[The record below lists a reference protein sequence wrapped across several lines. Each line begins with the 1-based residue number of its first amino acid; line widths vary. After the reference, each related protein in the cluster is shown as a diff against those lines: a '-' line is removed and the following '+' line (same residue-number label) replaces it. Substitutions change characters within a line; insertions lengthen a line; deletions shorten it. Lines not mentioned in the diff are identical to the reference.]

1 MRDRIVNEYFEW
13 MFELVSD
20 KDYIGKSS
28 YRKLLMY
35 LHSTAFRHLS
45 FVPNDNNRAED
56 GKNLRDRFAYE
67 QGYVNVF
74 EYLDGPCSV
83 LEMMIALAIKC
94 EEHIM
99 NDPDIGNRTAK
110 WFWDM
115 IRSMGLYSMNDK
127 AYSKAYTTKIVS
139 DFLNREYRYDGKGG
153 LFTITDCPYDMRD
166 VEIWYQMCWYL
177 NTIL

>member
-1 MRDRIVNEYFEW
+1 MHDRIDNEYFEW

-20 KDYIGKSS
+20 KNYIRNRS

-35 LHSTAFRHLS
+35 LHSTIFRHPS
-45 FVPNDNNRAED
+45 SVPNDGNRAED
-56 GKNLRDRFAYE
+56 GINLRERFAYE
-67 QGYVNVF
+67 VGYRNVTD
-74 EYLDGPCSV
+74 YLAGPCSV
-83 LEMMIALAIKC
+83 LEMMIALAIRC

-99 NDPDIGNRTAK
+99 DDPDIGDRTAQ

-115 IRSMGLYSMNDK
+115 IHSMGLYTMDDI
-127 AYSKAYTTKIVS
+127 AYSKAYTAKIVTK
-139 DFLNREYRYDGKGG
+139 FLDRDYKCDGSGG
-153 LFTITDCPYDMRD
+153 LFTVPDCPYDMRV